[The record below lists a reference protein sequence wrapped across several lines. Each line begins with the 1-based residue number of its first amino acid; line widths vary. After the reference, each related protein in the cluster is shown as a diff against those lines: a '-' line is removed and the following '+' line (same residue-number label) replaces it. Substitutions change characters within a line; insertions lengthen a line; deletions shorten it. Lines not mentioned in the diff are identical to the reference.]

1 MLNISYF
8 AWERLIQGFKMAK
21 KCIIIHNY
29 PSFMTSVALDQLLK
43 HLQFLSKILEVK
55 IGAAN
60 VETKKYY
67 LVFNQNL

>member
-1 MLNISYF
+1 
-8 AWERLIQGFKMAK
+8 
-21 KCIIIHNY
+21 
-29 PSFMTSVALDQLLK
+29 MTSVALDQLLE